1 LAIVFVL
8 AVELLHD
15 IEILVEKHRLVA
27 GMQEE
32 EELTPKNKSVRLSKT
47 RE

>member
-1 LAIVFVL
+1 VL

-15 IEILVEKHRLVA
+15 IEILVEKPRLVA

-32 EELTPKNKSVRLSKT
+32 EELIPKNKSVRLSKT